1 MNQKI
6 CIFSNII
13 TWLLIMGMKPNPKT
27 SSPKLEHCKYAPRQI
42 VISHRIVD
50 FLFIK
55 LAYEQFSYLQ
65 YCLR

>member
-1 MNQKI
+1 
-6 CIFSNII
+6 
-13 TWLLIMGMKPNPKT
+13 MGMKPNPKT